1 MTRIDERVSTHVY
14 KVKRI
19 SKEEMESIAGVCVY
33 DQPPFCNA
41 ACPLKLDVKAM
52 LKAAAENDFKKAFK
66 IYESIAPFPLIL
78 SAGCGA
84 PCEEKCRL
92 CELGDGIAIGDIERA
107 VALSGGAGEKRSI
120 FRVRKKK
127 KAAVFGSGL
136 FALLLAGEL
145 EKKGYPVTAI
155 CGEADE
161 EEYLRVAAGFL
172 REDDFYTEL
181 KRLRG
186 KDIAFEFNAEMT
198 RELFEE
204 KRGGFDV
211 LCASEK
217 AALDIFPGTVRDEGI
232 MLMESEGLLTGGG
245 ETVLEAA
252 LGARKAALTADRLA
266 QGIDPRSARG
276 EEGPVTSRLYTNPD
290 LARGLIR
297 IKGCESGYTRE
308 QASEEAGRCMQCHC
322 DECLRG
328 CAYLRRFNKHPGLL
342 SREIYNNT
350 QIIMGDHPLNRA
362 MNACALCGQC
372 TVTCPHGFD
381 MAHVCR
387 TARENMVDTDKMPLA
402 AHEFALLDMLFS
414 NGEAYLCRKQPGHSH
429 CRYVFF
435 PGCQAAAIA
444 PEAVIASYEDLCTR
458 LKGGVALMLG
468 CCGAIAHWAGRGE
481 MYGEVRDKIAAELAA
496 LEDPVIIAGCPS
508 CMKLLSEQDMAE
520 TVGIWTV
527 LRDRGLPDGARGGGR
542 AVFHDACGARGY
554 PETRS
559 AVRHIMEELGY
570 QLIEEE
576 YSGDSTQCCGYG
588 GLTAYADRE
597 TAGDM
602 AKSCLKTPGAQY
614 VSYCMACRDRFARE
628 GADSRH
634 ILELVYGI
642 DAGAPPDISKKRHNR
657 LTLKNRLLSELWG
670 EEGESTERPY
680 RVDFTQEALE
690 MMDERMILKT
700 DIYNVLDYMLKSG
713 EAVEDAESGML
724 IARKRCGNVTF
735 WTAYTET
742 AEGYTVHRA
751 YSHRMTVEK
760 RN

>member
-1 MTRIDERVSTHVY
+1 M
-14 KVKRI
+14 
-19 SKEEMESIAGVCVY
+19 
-33 DQPPFCNA
+33 
-41 ACPLKLDVKAM
+41 
-52 LKAAAENDFKKAFK
+52 
-66 IYESIAPFPLIL
+66 
-78 SAGCGA
+78 
-84 PCEEKCRL
+84 
-92 CELGDGIAIGDIERA
+92 
-107 VALSGGAGEKRSI
+107 
-120 FRVRKKK
+120 
-127 KAAVFGSGL
+127 
-136 FALLLAGEL
+136 
-145 EKKGYPVTAI
+145 
-155 CGEADE
+155 
-161 EEYLRVAAGFL
+161 

-444 PEAVIASYEDLCTR
+444 PEAVIAAYEDLCTR